1 MKKWRYLLVVLL
13 VCVIGGLAH
22 VKVVMAEEDI
32 PESYEYTEEMFR
44 EQYPDGK
51 IIPVTT
57 YQEFLDAFGGKTGND
72 HVYIKVMN
80 DLENPTDSGP
90 KYLPEIEPLGKDK
103 DYRKVVV
110 DGNLGNG
117 KNVRINAKAGA
128 IQFRIHS
135 NEWSDIV
142 VQNVDI
148 YSQNRSGFISQHYN
162 SNDSQKLKMTYHNV
176 DYYGDQALR
185 ADKSDV
191 FFSGEINVYGL
202 QNYLYD
208 EKSYKTNQK
217 DGNFQV
223 SNVTIAKKTKMHVY
237 NELDGVLQ
245 IVRSNSTV
253 TVGEAADVLF
263 DVSDHPDSLAK
274 DGVNYINQHVKDKG
288 VEQPPILAFSLFKN
302 VGDLQD
308 NPIQQSK
315 LYLKDNSQL
324 KLKSDTIRQYAAI
337 YMNGNDNLID
347 VGQNANL
354 IIEHESDIGSGSNKY
369 AKGRI
374 VNINGKN
381 SGVNVQENGHFDIK
395 ATKRKGNTAS
405 VFYGGDNTRLTVEP
419 KGNFSIS
426 SDANG
431 TAAKGDT
438 ENSLI
443 TLGKNSTFNFNDA
456 NSVDLQYTDSQYS
469 ENLNLINM
477 TTGSFDVNVQRVK
490 AWARG
495 EDIENEG
502 TDNFKEYSPMFEMK
516 IPYKKNVVQNKD
528 IIAASTQKATIEN
541 FKKEFN
547 TTGGVGGF
555 QRLKFEYIEDVSVDV
570 TSQPTDNTSDNQSK
584 VIDAVATPG
593 AHLRVK
599 TTPVEGSTLLPEWKT
614 EWNTIPSPVESTGDA
629 QFEKM
634 TDDYTMIVP
643 SDGKVSL
650 KLKEGTFN
658 AGTKVELYVF
668 REGKTATQEIT
679 VLDTTP
685 PSGDKKIVNSWKG
698 SNIPEPNRFVQHPTD
713 TNPVPQEF
721 QYQYVTDVNEEMMNE
736 PGKHDVIVKLSDN
749 AGNSTEINSELYIYD
764 EPHQL
769 YAKDISVNQQDFKK
783 ALEKNK
789 LEDWLIKTSE
799 AGAYSIDPNTNDF
812 VDLTNKITVKDKG
825 KLTEKVEEGTY
836 PVELAVANP
845 SMTKTINVVIHN
857 KEVTMQVKQVYKGSD
872 KPIYSNLKEKQ
883 TVKND
888 INQKQLIGESLS
900 DVINKLVSDKK
911 LALNYDGYDDM
922 SQKDYKVLVD
932 GKEVK
937 TTQVPDKSF
946 ELVFEYQG
954 KMTFNST
961 SNVDFGDMRV
971 NDYKKRLPKAESK
984 IQVINTLPDKTW
996 QLKASLPQGIQHNHS
1011 KKAFKGLMTYADD
1024 AGKETEINQSGTL
1037 LSSSSVNPLLFEQDL
1052 KQSLSLKQG
1061 VGNLTGDYQGKI
1073 VWSLEDVPE
1082 AK

>member
-1 MKKWRYLLVVLL
+1 
-13 VCVIGGLAH
+13 
-22 VKVVMAEEDI
+22 
-32 PESYEYTEEMFR
+32 
-44 EQYPDGK
+44 
-51 IIPVTT
+51 
-57 YQEFLDAFGGKTGND
+57 
-72 HVYIKVMN
+72 
-80 DLENPTDSGP
+80 
-90 KYLPEIEPLGKDK
+90 
-103 DYRKVVV
+103 
-110 DGNLGNG
+110 
-117 KNVRINAKAGA
+117 
-128 IQFRIHS
+128 
-135 NEWSDIV
+135 
-142 VQNVDI
+142 
-148 YSQNRSGFISQHYN
+148 
-162 SNDSQKLKMTYHNV
+162 
-176 DYYGDQALR
+176 
-185 ADKSDV
+185 
-191 FFSGEINVYGL
+191 
-202 QNYLYD
+202 
-208 EKSYKTNQK
+208 
-217 DGNFQV
+217 
-223 SNVTIAKKTKMHVY
+223 
-237 NELDGVLQ
+237 
-245 IVRSNSTV
+245 
-253 TVGEAADVLF
+253 
-263 DVSDHPDSLAK
+263 
-274 DGVNYINQHVKDKG
+274 
-288 VEQPPILAFSLFKN
+288 
-302 VGDLQD
+302 
-308 NPIQQSK
+308 
-315 LYLKDNSQL
+315 
-324 KLKSDTIRQYAAI
+324 
-337 YMNGNDNLID
+337 
-347 VGQNANL
+347 
-354 IIEHESDIGSGSNKY
+354 
-369 AKGRI
+369 
-374 VNINGKN
+374 
-381 SGVNVQENGHFDIK
+381 
-395 ATKRKGNTAS
+395 
-405 VFYGGDNTRLTVEP
+405 
-419 KGNFSIS
+419 
-426 SDANG
+426 
-431 TAAKGDT
+431 
-438 ENSLI
+438 
-443 TLGKNSTFNFNDA
+443 
-456 NSVDLQYTDSQYS
+456 
-469 ENLNLINM
+469 
-477 TTGSFDVNVQRVK
+477 
-490 AWARG
+490 
-495 EDIENEG
+495 
-502 TDNFKEYSPMFEMK
+502 
-516 IPYKKNVVQNKD
+516 
-528 IIAASTQKATIEN
+528 
-541 FKKEFN
+541 
-547 TTGGVGGF
+547 
-555 QRLKFEYIEDVSVDV
+555 VDV

-599 TTPVEGSTLLPEWKT
+599 TTPAEGSTLPPEWKT

-698 SNIPEPNRFVQHPTD
+698 SDIPEPNRFVQHPTD

-749 AGNSTEINSELYIYD
+749 AGNSTEIHSELYIYD
-764 EPHQL
+764 EPHKL

-783 ALEKNK
+783 ALEENK

-812 VDLTNKITVKDKG
+812 VDLTKKITVKDKG

-888 INQKQLIGESLS
+888 INQKQLIGESLT
-900 DVINKLVSDKK
+900 DVISKLVSDNK
-911 LALNYDGYDDM
+911 LTLNYDGYDEV

-954 KMTFNST
+954 KMIFNSA
-961 SNVDFGDMRV
+961 SNVDFGDMRI

-1011 KKAFKGLMTYADD
+1011 KKAFKGLMTYSDD

-1037 LSSSSVNPLLFEQDL
+1037 LSSSSTNPLLFEQDL
-1052 KQSLSLKQG
+1052 KNVLSLKQG
-1061 VGNLTGDYQGKI
+1061 VGNLTGDYQGEI

-1082 AK
+1082 VK